1 MANDPRQM
9 ALRGK
14 PSTRMHEVVDYSF
27 HYPMVVFCGPKGKC
41 FAYYDEQA
49 PQKRQDLVV
58 RVAGR

>member
-1 MANDPRQM
+1 MAE
-9 ALRGK
+9 RGK
-14 PSTRMHEVVDYSF
+14 PSTRMHEVVDYSYHF
-27 HYPMVVFCGPKGKC
+27 PMVVFCGPKGKC